1 MFLKNENVYIVFS
14 IFLFVLSQKVSA
26 EEINKNK
33 IINHLNSLKNFSASF
48 IQDNGSELSEGKVYI
63 GKKRVRAEYIFPTR
77 ILIVLDEDKAMY
89 YNYDLE
95 EDEFFNPKNTN
106 AWFLYDIFRNPKFL
120 NDSMLEEKNNEIILE
135 KVGFDNEN
143 TTYSVKILLENKP
156 LILRSI
162 EVYYG
167 DESIRLSIYNH
178 NYNQI
183 FDEDFFKLIN
193 PMFLN

>member
-1 MFLKNENVYIVFS
+1 MFLKIENVYIVFS
-14 IFLFVLSQKVSA
+14 IFLFVLSQKASA
-26 EEINKNK
+26 EEISKNK

-120 NDSMLEEKNNEIILE
+120 KDSMLEVKNNEIILE

-162 EVYYG
+162 EVYHG

-193 PMFLN
+193 PSFLN